1 MSSQPN
7 HDHSST
13 EDKSS
18 THTEKMDESTTNG
31 TASASTTPT
40 QQPSTPS
47 RSTPKKRTTTP
58 SNKVTP
64 AKRYT
69 PVRSTR
75 GKLPSHLEDY
85 QVGDFD
91 LRQVTNTT
99 SSSSNSSTPKKKK
112 AATSSTPKKAATP
125 KRKKEDDDDDDEAEM
140 SDDDNDAM
148 VDDDDFEVKPKKS
161 KQRKTTNTAGRA
173 KKATAS
179 ASSPSRRTGA
189 AGSSSSS
196 TPSRTGTNR
205 PTNISLNNLPS
216 DDSAVLR
223 SRTPGNRF
231 SEFQS
236 SHIDYEEALRKLLA
250 KTPGN
255 EFKRGDVD
263 ATHWAISS
271 LPMTEMEYF
280 DTNTLVNKKITLQQI
295 LSGCY
300 YAEGNRR
307 LKSSDEVPAV
317 QICFAFDTTGSQIN
331 IIDDLKWKL
340 QHMCQQLLNDIPT
353 IQISII
359 AFGDYADYSMFYVMQ
374 KLDFSNDIDQIVSFV
389 QSLRGTGGLDP
400 AECYEMVLK
409 EAQTLSWIPKDNPF
423 TQRTLVVIG
432 DDVPHSTEE
441 YLKINYKEEASKL
454 FNEYHIKIHS
464 VQCQGRDYATDFY
477 QFLADETGGRRFELK
492 DFDSMQNMFLG
503 LCYREAGE
511 FQMANP
517 SMQQHLKSS
526 SAIVRPG
533 GSSSQDSDSGDAS
546 DLSDEEMKQ
555 VHEAIHNPAASKVT
569 IKGVDYDIS
578 VNDGACR
585 FVRIGEVTYM
595 EQNKDKGTKYAKMAI
610 EGKKITWITRRG
622 QWGLIIDDE
631 IKIR

>member
-7 HDHSST
+7 HDTLESA
-13 EDKSS
+13 
-18 THTEKMDESTTNG
+18 EKMVDE
-31 TASASTTPT
+31 TAA
-40 QQPSTPS
+40 PSS
-47 RSTPKKRTTTP
+47 RTATGTPKKRTP
-58 SNKVTP
+58 SNNNKVTP
-64 AKRYT
+64 AKRDT
-69 PVRSTR
+69 PIRSTR
-75 GKLPSHLEDY
+75 GKLPSHLEDF

-91 LRQVTNTT
+91 LRVVA
-99 SSSSNSSTPKKKK
+99 SSSSSTSTTPKKKK
-112 AATSSTPKKAATP
+112 AASSSSTPKKAATP
-125 KRKKEDDDDDDEAEM
+125 KRKKEEIEEEEEAELSDDDDGAM
-140 SDDDNDAM
+140 VDDD
-148 VDDDDFEVKPKKS
+148 DDDDFEVKPKKS
-161 KQRKTTNTAGRA
+161 KQRKTNTTPGRA
-173 KKATAS
+173 KKATSS
-179 ASSPSRRTGA
+179 A
-189 AGSSSSS
+189 SSS
-196 TPSRTGTNR
+196 TPSRRGNGSSSTPSRASSSSTNTHHR

-271 LPMTEMEYF
+271 LPITEMEYF

-307 LKSSDEVPAV
+307 LKTSDEVPAV

-331 IIDDLKWKL
+331 IIEDLKWKL
-340 QHMCQQLLNDIPT
+340 QRMCEQLLNDIPT

-359 AFGDYADYSMFYVMQ
+359 AFGDYADYNMFYVMQ

-409 EAQTLSWIPKDNPF
+409 EAQTLSWVPKDNPF
-423 TQRTLVVIG
+423 TQRSLVVIG
-432 DDVPHSTEE
+432 DDVPHTTEE
-441 YLKINYKEEASKL
+441 YLKINYKEEATKL
-454 FNEYHIKIHS
+454 FDEYFIKIHS

-492 DFDSMQNMFLG
+492 DFDSMQSMFLG

-533 GSSSQDSDSGDAS
+533 GSSSQDGDYAGDAS

-555 VHEAIHNPAASKVT
+555 VHEAIHNPSASKVT

-578 VNDGACR
+578 LNDGACR
-585 FVRIGEVTYM
+585 FVRIGEGTFI

-610 EGKKITWITRRG
+610 EGKKITWITRKG